1 MAEPS
6 LRTLL
11 NKRIQIHRVYTQ
23 GTLSMCFYPRDDQ
36 GMEVPG
42 IAENVRARLSYI
54 EVDKWQTPQAC
65 RFGCPSFD

>member
-1 MAEPS
+1 
-6 LRTLL
+6 
-11 NKRIQIHRVYTQ
+11 
-23 GTLSMCFYPRDDQ
+23 MCFYERDDQ

-65 RFGCPSFD
+65 RFGCPSFDKHHSYRTSIG